1 MATNDAKFQQNP
13 PQTTKNLFLGAQI
26 CLRILAF
33 ATTLAATWTILTSKQ
48 NILIIGM
55 TFKARYSYS
64 PALKFLA
71 MANGIACA
79 FSAISFFLVIFLRR
93 FFFNPANYFFLFLHD
108 LMMLLLVL
116 AGCAAAT
123 AIGYVGQYG
132 NSHSGWSPICDHF
145 QKYCKRVT
153 ASLAVSYF
161 SVLFFLM
168 LTIISASKSR
178 QIQV

>member
-1 MATNDAKFQQNP
+1 METNQAKLHQNP
-13 PQTTKNLFLGAQI
+13 PQNTKDLFHGAQI

-48 NILIIGM
+48 TILIIGM
-55 TFKARYSYS
+55 SFSARYSYS

-71 MANGIACA
+71 LANGIACA
-79 FSAISFFLVIFLRR
+79 FSAISFVFVVFLRR
-93 FFFNPANYFFLFLHD
+93 TFFNPANYFFLFLHD
-108 LMMLLLVL
+108 LVMLLLVL

-123 AIGYVGQYG
+123 AIGYVGEYG

-145 QKYCKRVT
+145 HKYCKRVT

-178 QIQV
+178 QIKV